1 MDISKSSGHRD
12 FVWAI
17 ELNRPSLE
25 LIGLW
30 PTTDGISKKSLGSN
44 IRASFAFLM
53 ITFFL
58 IIPFV
63 HALTRVWGNMALMI
77 DNLRFTLPVLTV
89 LLKLVVMRWKQSVLL
104 SVVNMM
110 REDWMILK
118 QDGERNVMMKR
129 MQTSR
134 LIVICAYVLMV
145 FTLIIM
151 IICPYFGL
159 SFRHLTNLTDRDK
172 PFFLQSYYLYDTDK
186 SPQYELTY
194 LTQIIASFLVLI
206 IYTSVDTFLGFV
218 IFHVC
223 GQLENFRGRL
233 VNLIAGKEFNKALS
247 NNIVTHLRLIR
258 YVDNIEDIFTLIM
271 FGSVIYFGIIFCL
284 SGFVF
289 IVMINNEKINV
300 TNLLQIYCMMAAI
313 IIYFMQMFFYCYVG
327 ELIIEQCEAVY
338 RTVYDL
344 EWYNWESKQA
354 RNLILLMIR
363 VQQPFRIT
371 AGKIVPLTMATF
383 CSLLKTSAGY
393 ISFLLAIQN

>member
-1 MDISKSSGHRD
+1 MNYLFILLIDI
-12 FVWAI
+12 V
-17 ELNRPSLE
+17 
-25 LIGLW
+25 
-30 PTTDGISKKSLGSN
+30 
-44 IRASFAFLM
+44 SFMCL
-53 ITFFL
+53 
-58 IIPFV
+58 
-63 HALTRVWGNMALMI
+63 
-77 DNLRFTLPVLTV
+77 
-89 LLKLVVMRWKQSVLL
+89 VLL

-258 YVDNIEDIFTLIM
+258 
-271 FGSVIYFGIIFCL
+271 C
-284 SGFVF
+284 
-289 IVMINNEKINV
+289 
-300 TNLLQIYCMMAAI
+300 A
-313 IIYFMQMFFYCYVG
+313 
-327 ELIIEQCEAVY
+327 
-338 RTVYDL
+338 
-344 EWYNWESKQA
+344 
-354 RNLILLMIR
+354 
-363 VQQPFRIT
+363 
-371 AGKIVPLTMATF
+371 
-383 CSLLKTSAGY
+383 
-393 ISFLLAIQN
+393 FLL